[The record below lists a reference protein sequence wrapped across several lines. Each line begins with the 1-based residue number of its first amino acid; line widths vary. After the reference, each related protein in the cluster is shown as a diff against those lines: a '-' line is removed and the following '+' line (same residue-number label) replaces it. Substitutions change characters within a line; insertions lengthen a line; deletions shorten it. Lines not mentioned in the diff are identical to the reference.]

1 MRSALLL
8 ALATAASAL
17 IVSPAQLA
25 ARPARAAPHCAVRM
39 YGALDQAAV
48 QLATTEFAGTTL
60 LAALEDIWKTENRV
74 VTSEV
79 DVVGSSTTILGLAVV
94 FPVAATIVCSRWGGR
109 ATDARRNSCEPLSMY
124 WHHDY

>member
-1 MRSALLL
+1 MRNTILL
-8 ALATAASAL
+8 ALATATSAL
-17 IVSPAQLA
+17 VVGPAQLS
-25 ARPARAAPHCAVRM
+25 ARPAAQLRGADVRM

-94 FPVAATIVCSRWGGR
+94 FPVAATIVWLALGR
-109 ATDARRNSCEPLSMY
+109 SGD
-124 WHHDY
+124 

>member
-1 MRSALLL
+1 MRTALII

-17 IVSPAQLA
+17 VVGPAQLA
-25 ARPARAAPHCAVRM
+25 ARPAALRAPCAVRM

-48 QLATTEFAGTTL
+48 QLATTEIGGTTL

-94 FPVAATIVCSRWGGR
+94 FPVAATIVWLALGR
-109 ATDARRNSCEPLSMY
+109 SGD
-124 WHHDY
+124 

>member
-1 MRSALLL
+1 MRCVAIFL

-17 IVSPAQLA
+17 VVSPPLA
-25 ARPARAAPHCAVRM
+25 ARPAVQLRGADVRM

-48 QLATTEFAGTTL
+48 QLATTEIGGTTL

-94 FPVAATIVCSRWGGR
+94 FPVAATIVWLALGR
-109 ATDARRNSCEPLSMY
+109 SGD
-124 WHHDY
+124 

>member
-1 MRSALLL
+1 MRPCALLL
-8 ALATAASAL
+8 TLATAASAL
-17 IVSPAQLA
+17 VVGPAQLA
-25 ARPARAAPHCAVRM
+25 ARPAALRAPCAVRM

-94 FPVAATIVCSRWGGR
+94 FPVAATIVWLALGR
-109 ATDARRNSCEPLSMY
+109 SGD
-124 WHHDY
+124 

>member
-1 MRSALLL
+1 MRSAVLL

-17 IVSPAQLA
+17 VVGPAQIA
-25 ARPARAAPHCAVRM
+25 ARPAVLRGADVRM

-94 FPVAATIVCSRWGGR
+94 FPVAATIVWLALGR
-109 ATDARRNSCEPLSMY
+109 SGD
-124 WHHDY
+124 